1 MMLSLA
7 LVALVAVPL
16 LAALLAVVVPRRGA
30 LIALLCVAGIAIA
43 LAVLVPALA
52 RQGLLALS
60 IGGWNAP
67 LGITLR
73 LDGLGLAFVSMAATV
88 MAAVLISARPQ
99 FATQA
104 RSDQAGSG
112 ETRSQWA
119 FCPLALLLWSALN
132 VVFLSRDLFNLY
144 VALELLTVA
153 AVALVAIEGK
163 AGSLAA
169 ALRYMMFALAG
180 SLAYLLGVALLYAG
194 HGTLDLTLL
203 AARGIGLGSLRGTA
217 AADLIAAGLITAGL
231 AVKTALFPF
240 HAWLPPAHSG
250 APAPASAMLSALV
263 PKASF
268 VILIRLWFEALPE
281 LASPILLT
289 LLGALGAAAVLFGS
303 VLALRQ
309 SRLKLIVAYSTVAQI
324 GYLFLIFPLAGG
336 DSYAQPWAAG
346 AWTGAVFQALS
357 HGLAKAAMF
366 LCAGVWII
374 AVGHDR
380 LEGMRGLASA
390 TPMTAFAFAL
400 ATVSL
405 VGLPPSGGFTAKYLM
420 LTSAF
425 ASGQVVWGAVLI
437 IGGLLSA
444 AYLYR
449 PLALAFSKGDR
460 PTFAP
465 VSRWLQVVPLLL
477 ALAAILLGLA
487 SQAPFSLIQIGRP
500 ASAVVGLE

>member
-1 MMLSLA
+1 MISLS

-16 LAALLAVVVPRRGA
+16 LASLLAVLVPRRGA
-30 LIALLCVAGIAIA
+30 LMALFAVTVIPAA
-43 LAVLVPALA
+43 LAVLLA
-52 RQGLLALS
+52 AVAREGVLVLS
-60 IGGWNAP
+60 IGGWKAP

-73 LDGLGLAFVSMAATV
+73 ADGLALAFLTMAALV
-88 MAAVLISARPQ
+88 MPAVLISARPG
-99 FATQA
+99 FGSDGSADGTRGQA
-104 RSDQAGSG
+104 
-112 ETRSQWA
+112 A
-119 FCPLALLLWSALN
+119 FWPLALLLWSAIN

-144 VALELLTVA
+144 VALELLTVV

-169 ALRYMMFALAG
+169 ALRYMMFALMG
-180 SLAYLLGVALLYAG
+180 SLAYLLGAALQYAG
-194 HGTLDLTLL
+194 HGTLDLTQL
-203 AARGIGLGSLRGTA
+203 AARAIGGAALPGTR
-217 AADLIAAGLITAGL
+217 ADLIAAGLMTAGL

-281 LASPILLT
+281 LASSALLA
-289 LLGALGAAAVLFGS
+289 LLGALGTGAVLFGS

-309 SRLKLIVAYSTVAQI
+309 SRLKLIIAYSTVAQV

-336 DSYAQPWAAG
+336 ESYAQPWAAG
-346 AWTGAVFQALS
+346 AWTGAVFQAIS

-380 LEGMRGLASA
+380 LDGMRGLAKA

-400 ATVSL
+400 AAMSL
-405 VGLPPSGGFTAKYLM
+405 IGLPPSGGFTAKYLM

-425 ASGQVVWGAVLI
+425 ASGEFIWGAVLV

-449 PLALAFSKGDR
+449 PLALAFARGEGA
-460 PTFAP
+460 TFAP
-465 VSRWLQVVPLLL
+465 VPRALELAPLLL
-477 ALAAILLGLA
+477 ALAALLLGLA

-500 ASAVVGLE
+500 ASAVGGLE

>member
-1 MMLSLA
+1 MILSLA

-30 LIALLCVAGIAIA
+30 LIALLGVAGIATA
-43 LAVLVPALA
+43 LVVLVPALV
-52 RQGLLALS
+52 RQGVLSLS

-73 LDGLGLAFVSMAATV
+73 LDGLGLAFLSMVATV
-88 MAAVLISARPQ
+88 MAAVLVSARPQ
-99 FATQA
+99 FAA
-104 RSDQAGSG
+104 RAGSG

-119 FCPLALLLWSALN
+119 FWPLALLLWSALN
-132 VVFLSRDLFNLY
+132 VAFLSRDLFNLY

-169 ALRYMMFALAG
+169 GLRYMMFALAG

-203 AARGIGLGSLRGTA
+203 AAQGIGSGRSGGTA

-268 VILIRLWFEALPE
+268 LILIRLWFEALPE
-281 LASPILLT
+281 LASPVLLT

-324 GYLFLIFPLAGG
+324 GYLFLVFPLAGG
-336 DSYAQPWAAG
+336 DSFAQPWAAG

-380 LEGMRGLASA
+380 LDGMRGLATA

-400 ATVSL
+400 AAVSL

-425 ASGQVVWGAVLI
+425 ASGQVVWGAVLVV
-437 IGGLLSA
+437 GGLLSA

-449 PLALAFSKGDR
+449 PLALAFAKADT

-465 VSRWLQVVPLLL
+465 VSRRLQLVPLLL
-477 ALAAILLGLA
+477 ALAAITLGLA
-487 SQAPFSLIQIGRP
+487 SQTPFSLIQIGRP
-500 ASAVVGLE
+500 ASAVEGLE